1 MDIDL
6 ASLEDK
12 VRQVSELCSRLRTEN
27 RELRER
33 LAALEAE
40 RLRLTDKVD
49 GAKLRLEA
57 LLQQIPE

>member
-6 ASLEDK
+6 GPLEDK
-12 VRQVSELCSRLRTEN
+12 VRLVSDLCMRLRAEN
-27 RELRER
+27 GELRAR
-33 LAALEAE
+33 IAQLEAE
-40 RLRLTDKVD
+40 QLQLTDKVD